1 VNLNSELINNQEKII
16 VKLFSAMRSL
26 PIISLICLLAAGCAV
41 GPDFR
46 PPDAPA
52 VNRYAPEPVPDV
64 TVSAPGADGAA
75 QRFVSGQDI
84 PGQWWTLF
92 RSEALDRLI
101 RKALRDSPT
110 ISAAQA
116 RLREAEENLRARGGT
131 VYSPSLDGNFS
142 AYRQKATGASYGQPG
157 AGANTFSLFN
167 ASVNV
172 SYNLDIFGGNR
183 RELEALRA
191 QVDYQRF
198 QLEAAHLALTSN
210 IVTSAVME
218 ASLRAQLQATKEMA
232 EMHGKQLELVSSKFR
247 LGGASRP
254 DVLEQR
260 TLLAQTLAAVP
271 PLEKEV
277 AKTRHQLAVYAGSFP
292 GEGGIPEFRLEEIN
306 LPVDVP
312 VSVPSELVR
321 RRPDILA
328 SEELLHAACA
338 QVGVATANL
347 YPKITLTGS
356 LGSNAVRI
364 EDLFTSGSSVWSLGA
379 GLLQPLFHGGELS
392 AKRRAAVAAYDQ
404 ALALYRE
411 TVLDSFRE
419 VADSLRSLELD
430 AQTLR
435 AQADAEASAR
445 EALASVET
453 QFRIGAVNYLSLLVA
468 QLQYKVASINLV
480 KARAARFADT
490 AALFQAMGGGWWNR
504 DKADRERI
512 R

>member
-1 VNLNSELINNQEKII
+1 M
-16 VKLFSAMRSL
+16 VKKYLLTTRL
-26 PIISLICLLAAGCAV
+26 PLVAFVCAFLAGCAV

-46 PPDAPA
+46 SPEAPT
-52 VNRYAPEPVPDV
+52 VKGYTPEPLPSE
-64 TVSAPGADGAA
+64 TVSAPGTGGAV
-75 QRFVSGQDI
+75 QRFVSDRDI

-92 RSEALDRLI
+92 RSEALDALI
-101 RKALRDSPT
+101 RKALTDSPT
-110 ISAAQA
+110 IAAAEA

-131 VYSPSLDGNFS
+131 VFFPSVDGSLS
-142 AYRQKATGASYGQPG
+142 ANRQKSTGASYGQPA
-157 AGANTFSLFN
+157 AGANTFTLFN

-172 SYNLDIFGGNR
+172 SYTLDIFGGNR

-218 ASLRAQLQATKEMA
+218 ASLRAQVQAAQEIVEMLR
-232 EMHGKQLELVSSKFR
+232 KQLGLVSAKFE

-260 TLLAQTLAAVP
+260 TLLAQTLATLP
-271 PLEKEV
+271 PLEKEL

-292 GEGGIPEFRLEEIN
+292 GEGGLPEFRLESLE

-312 VSVPSELVR
+312 VSVPSSLVR
-321 RRPDILA
+321 QRPDIRA

-338 QVGVATANL
+338 QIGVATANL

-379 GLLQPLFHGGELS
+379 GLLQPLFRGGELS
-392 AKRRAAVAAYDQ
+392 AKRRAAIAAHDQ
-404 ALALYRE
+404 ALAQYRE
-411 TVLDSFRE
+411 TVLNSFRD
-419 VADSLRSLELD
+419 VADTLRALD
-430 AQTLR
+430 LNAQTLR

-445 EALASVET
+445 ETLSSVES
-453 QFRIGAVNYLSLLVA
+453 QFRIGSVNYLSLLVA
-468 QLQYKVASINLV
+468 QRQYQVARTNLIR
-480 KARAARFADT
+480 ARAVRFSDT
-490 AALFQAMGGGWWNR
+490 AALFQALGGGWWNR
-504 DKADRERI
+504 GTAGAPPSREGEQ
-512 R
+512 

>member
-1 VNLNSELINNQEKII
+1 M
-16 VKLFSAMRSL
+16 VKKYLLETRL
-26 PIISLICLLAAGCAV
+26 PVVALACAFMAGCAV

-46 PPDAPA
+46 SPEAPTVKEYTPDPL
-52 VNRYAPEPVPDV
+52 PSE
-64 TVSAPGADGAA
+64 TVSAPGTGGAV
-75 QRFVSGQDI
+75 QRFVSDRDI

-92 RSEALDRLI
+92 RSEALDALI
-101 RKALRDSPT
+101 RKALADSPT
-110 ISAAQA
+110 IAAAEA

-131 VYSPSLDGNFS
+131 VYFPSVDGILS
-142 AYRQKATGASYGQPG
+142 ANRQKSTGASYGQPA
-157 AGANTFSLFN
+157 AGANTFTLFN

-172 SYNLDIFGGNR
+172 SYTLDIFGGNR

-210 IVTSAVME
+210 IVTSAVTE
-218 ASLRAQLQATKEMA
+218 ASLRAQVQATQEIVEML
-232 EMHGKQLELVSSKFR
+232 GKQLGLVSAKFE

-260 TLLAQTLAAVP
+260 TLLAQTLATLP
-271 PLEKEV
+271 PLEKEL
-277 AKTRHQLAVYAGSFP
+277 ARTRHQLAVYAGSFP
-292 GEGGIPEFRLEEIN
+292 GEGGLPEFRLESLE

-312 VSVPSELVR
+312 VSVPSALVR
-321 RRPDILA
+321 QRPDIRA

-364 EDLFTSGSSVWSLGA
+364 EDLFSSGSSVWSLGA
-379 GLLQPLFHGGELS
+379 GLLQPLFRGGELS
-392 AKRRAAVAAYDQ
+392 AKRRAAIAAHDQ
-404 ALALYRE
+404 ALAQYRE
-411 TVLDSFRE
+411 TVLNSFRD
-419 VADSLRSLELD
+419 VADTLRALDLD

-445 EALASVET
+445 ETLSSVES
-453 QFRIGAVNYLSLLVA
+453 QFRIGSVNYLSLLVA
-468 QLQYKVASINLV
+468 QRQYQVARTNLIR
-480 KARAARFADT
+480 AQAARFADT
-490 AALFQAMGGGWWNR
+490 AALFQALGGGWWNR
-504 DKADRERI
+504 GTAGAPPSREGEQ
-512 R
+512 